1 VVYVLSPVAGVVGSI
16 PIICGVIAILISA
29 IILLEVLPM
38 ETNKYFLAGKTIAT
52 GIMINFSSDLIKIV
66 VLALA

>member
-1 VVYVLSPVAGVVGSI
+1 VAI

-38 ETNKYFLAGKTIAT
+38 ETNKYFLAGKTIST
-52 GIMINFSSDLIKIV
+52 GIMINFASDLIKIV